1 MWYYGCMIVLLLVLA
16 GLMFGSFINALVW
29 RLHENKDWVSDRSEC
44 PHCHHKLA
52 AQDLVPVFSWLFLG
66 GKCRYCKKPIPDSPL
81 VELALPGL
89 FVLSY
94 LLWPQPLSGVGLY
107 DLIFWLVF
115 LVGFTAL
122 AVYDLKWFLLPDVIV
137 FPLIGLAVVQVL
149 GRPLFFGSSWM
160 EVLSSLL
167 GAVVISGLFYLIYVL
182 SKGKWIGFGD
192 VKLAIVLGLLAGGA
206 LPALL
211 VLFAASVV
219 GTLSS
224 LPLVVTGKATRKS
237 HLPFGPMLIA
247 GMVVVMLF
255 GQAIIDWYTDLILI
269 V

>member
-1 MWYYGCMIVLLLVLA
+1 MFSMWYYGCMMVLLLVLT

-122 AVYDLKWFLLPDVIV
+122 AVWFCRPDIIIAALTNKPPVMARTIMTSITV
-137 FPLIGLAVVQVL
+137 KPPSREPVKKRRRALRSLTDRPDTEWPPLICLKY
-149 GRPLFFGSSWM
+149 S
-160 EVLSSLL
+160 
-167 GAVVISGLFYLIYVL
+167 ISA
-182 SKGKWIGFGD
+182 S
-192 VKLAIVLGLLAGGA
+192 A
-206 LPALL
+206 L
-211 VLFAASVV
+211 
-219 GTLSS
+219 
-224 LPLVVTGKATRKS
+224 
-237 HLPFGPMLIA
+237 
-247 GMVVVMLF
+247 
-255 GQAIIDWYTDLILI
+255 Y
-269 V
+269 